1 MENEPR
7 LYRRLRRV
15 GNIVIGMSEVYFYDT
30 VFEKIETLAKGE
42 YECCT
47 FVECDFSKQDFSD
60 FVFIDC
66 SFRECNLSLV
76 NIHKSVIR
84 DVEFSGCKMMGL
96 RFEQCNEFGL
106 SFTFTGCQLN
116 HSSFYKLKIKNTV
129 FNNSQLQEV
138 DFTEAD
144 LSGCTFNQC
153 DFLSATFYQTIL
165 EKSDFRNSFNYSL
178 DPELNRIKKAR
189 FSTSG
194 ISGLLDKYDIQI
206 ED

>member
-1 MENEPR
+1 
-7 LYRRLRRV
+7 
-15 GNIVIGMSEVYFYDT
+15 MSEIYCYDI
-30 VFEKIETLAKGE
+30 VFEKIETLTRGE

-76 NIHKSVIR
+76 NLHKSVIR

-106 SFTFTGCQLN
+106 SFTFSGCQLN

-129 FNNSQLQEV
+129 FNNSKLQEV

-144 LSGCTFNQC
+144 LSGSTFHRC

-165 EKSDFRNSFNYSL
+165 EKSDLRNSFNYSL

-189 FSTSG
+189 FSASG
-194 ISGLLDKYDIQI
+194 ISGLLDKYDIKI